1 MIVFFY
7 SYYHTSEIKTWL
19 IYLINFNSYLSLTIF
34 ITTQIVFSSLLL
46 PCSLFPIISGIIW
59 GFKFGVVISTVSAVL
74 SGITTFFIAR
84 HFLKN
89 NYIIVK
95 MKAKLER
102 PENKSFL
109 NLAKKSNN
117 EALRSFLVSI
127 NPILPAASFGYIFG
141 SSKMQIKNYLLGLVI
156 GSLLLNIVFV
166 FSGAVLN

>member
-1 MIVFFY
+1 
-7 SYYHTSEIKTWL
+7 
-19 IYLINFNSYLSLTIF
+19 
-34 ITTQIVFSSLLL
+34 
-46 PCSLFPIISGIIW
+46 
-59 GFKFGVVISTVSAVL
+59 
-74 SGITTFFIAR
+74 
-84 HFLKN
+84 
-89 NYIIVK
+89 